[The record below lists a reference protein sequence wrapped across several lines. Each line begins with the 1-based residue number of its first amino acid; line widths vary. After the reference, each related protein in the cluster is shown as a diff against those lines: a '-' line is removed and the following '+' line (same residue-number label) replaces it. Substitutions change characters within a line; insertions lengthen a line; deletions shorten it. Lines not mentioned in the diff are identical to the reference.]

1 MIGGILMILVAV
13 WIFQSVKQVKKP
25 NGLFWIAGCAAVF
38 FAVQWLLVQ
47 LNIII
52 IDTYQGEDISSTYDR
67 DITSI
72 GDRNTTNEQGTGG
85 MFLNILYELFPPF
98 GAFLTVAFIRT
109 KFIMNEPLTVKN
121 LFSGIKELFIS
132 IKDSFKS
139 AANED

>member
-13 WIFQSVKQVKKP
+13 WVFQSVKQVKKP
-25 NGLFWIAGCAAVF
+25 NGLFWIAGCVAVF

-52 IDTYQGEDISSTYDR
+52 IDSYQGDDIGGNYDR
-67 DITSI
+67 DLASI
-72 GDRNTTNEQGTGG
+72 GDRNTTNEKGTGG
-85 MFLNILYELFPPF
+85 VFLNVLYELLPPF
-98 GAFLTVAFIRT
+98 GGFLAVAFIRT
-109 KFIMNEPLTVKN
+109 KFILNEALTITN

-139 AANED
+139 AANDD